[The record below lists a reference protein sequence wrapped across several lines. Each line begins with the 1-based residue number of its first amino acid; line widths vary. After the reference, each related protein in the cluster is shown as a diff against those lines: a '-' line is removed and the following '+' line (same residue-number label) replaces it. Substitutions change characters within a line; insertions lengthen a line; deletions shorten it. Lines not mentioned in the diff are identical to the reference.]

1 MKKIYL
7 LIGALCLLG
16 SAHAQTSVK
25 KVKADRQPLSLTP
38 GTSLES
44 KIKKAKALQSQAKGD
59 GPEVYFSEDFGNGF
73 DSPNGM
79 WTTDGDQ
86 GDLWFHTFPQGSENG
101 YDPDVINNENYS
113 AIANYW
119 GGGNTIQSATQDNGF
134 MMLDADAFNSTSTS
148 PDDPP
153 GPNTFDNPI
162 DAYLVSPLI
171 DLSGVSAASLS
182 FAHSYRMC
190 CLFVNMNLFVEITVD
205 GGDTWIPAVSIVYD
219 ETQLDEDE
227 TTVVQDITSILAG
240 ATDLENVQL
249 RFYWP
254 FGEQGGTSNITN
266 SHYFWMVD
274 DVAITQ
280 IPDNDLRAG
289 VTFYNNYH
297 DLAEAWDNSEI
308 ADEDYVASFEYRNQP
323 NYSLRP
329 FNYAME
335 VENVGSEVQTGVQL
349 EVTLE
354 DPEGNTETFT
364 SEPAISIEPGATETI
379 FINEVVPDF
388 FNDPEDG
395 LYVSE
400 FQVIQD
406 QEDFNPVDNFGTAR
420 GMRISS
426 DGSEGAI
433 FQNGL
438 SYTGSFTDRGN
449 DHIWG
454 QRYKFTENEAAN
466 TVITHVEFLLLNSE
480 DFAETQVGELMYV
493 NVRQGSVFGEEDDS
507 FVFFG
512 EDNLEY
518 EGDDIEYETSEDE
531 LYDGGTTLNWA
542 SFELPNPV
550 LVDPNEIY
558 TAEFRVPIAGGDII
572 FPTLAG
578 NNEENGGGVGYDF
591 QGDGWFI
598 ASDATIFIRF
608 RTNSILSV
616 DEVSVEDGIE
626 LVQNYPNP
634 VVDQTRISFKLP
646 QSSNVSLEIRDI
658 SGKLIDKQVLGIRPA
673 GVTNH
678 EYNASNLSSGVYMY
692 SILTD
697 QGSVSRK
704 MIVE

>member
-16 SAHAQTSVK
+16 SANAQNSAK
-25 KVKADRQPLSLTP
+25 KVQLDRQPLSLSP
-38 GTSLES
+38 AISKES
-44 KIKKAKALQSQAKGD
+44 KLKQAYSQMNQAKGD

-73 DSPNGM
+73 DSPNGT
-79 WTTDGDQ
+79 WTTEGPQ
-86 GDLWFHTFPQGSENG
+86 GDLWFHTFPLGSENG
-101 YDPDVINNENYS
+101 YDPEEINNENYS

-119 GGGNTIQSATQDNGF
+119 GAGNTIQSNTQDNGF

-162 DAYLVSPLI
+162 EAYLVSPAI
-171 DLSGVSAASLS
+171 DLTGVSAASLT

-190 CLFVNMNLFVEITVD
+190 CLFANMNLYVEMTVD
-205 GGDTWIPAVSIVYD
+205 GGDTWVPAVSIVYD
-219 ETQLDEDE
+219 ETQIDDQE

-240 ATDLENVQL
+240 ATDIENVQI
-249 RFYWP
+249 RFHWP
-254 FGEQGGTSNITN
+254 FGANGEDNLTN

-274 DVAITQ
+274 DIAITQ

-289 VTFYNNYH
+289 TTFYNNYH
-297 DLAEAWDNSEI
+297 DLAEAWDDGEV

-335 VENVGSEVQTGVQL
+335 VENVGATTQTGVVL

-354 DPEGNTETFT
+354 DPDGNLETFT
-364 SEPAISIEPGATETI
+364 SEPAISLEPGESEML
-379 FINEVVPDF
+379 FINDVIPDF
-388 FNDPEDG
+388 WADPIDG
-395 LYVSE
+395 LYVSD
-400 FQVIQD
+400 FQVLQD
-406 QEDFNPVDNFGTAR
+406 QNDFNPVDNFGTAR

-438 SYTGSFTDRGN
+438 NYTGSFPDRGN

-466 TVITHVEFLLLNSE
+466 TVITHVEFLLLNSPG
-480 DFAETQVGELMYV
+480 FAETQTGEIMFV
-493 NVRQGSVFGEEDDS
+493 NVREGSILSDEDDS
-507 FVFFG
+507 FVYFG
-512 EDNLEY
+512 DDNLEY
-518 EGDDIEYETSEDE
+518 EGDDIEYETTEDE
-531 LYDGGTTLNWA
+531 LYDGGPTQNWV

-578 NNEENGGGVGYDF
+578 NGEENGGAVAYDF

-598 ASDATIFIRF
+598 ATDASVFIRF

-616 DEVSVEDGIE
+616 DEVSVEEGIE

-634 VVDQTRISFKLP
+634 VVDQTRISFKLDEP
-646 QSSNVSLEIRDI
+646 SEIALEIRDVA
-658 SGKLIDKQVLGIRPA
+658 GKLVDKQVLGLRPA

-697 QGSVSRK
+697 KGSVTRK